1 MLELLITIVIASVL
15 MAVALPSFRSLLGD
29 SQMVATSNDFVTS
42 IQIARSEAIKRGTF
56 AGLCP
61 STTPG
66 AASAVCATNL
76 GWTAGWIVFADD
88 NGNGQRDAG
97 EDLVGQK
104 DARSNGFTFTPDAVF
119 GSLIYFNSDGGA
131 ANTSA
136 TPVSGVVV
144 IKYGNDEER
153 QVNISASGRISTVT
167 P

>member
-1 MLELLITIVIASVL
+1 MLELLITIVIGGVL
-15 MAVALPSFRSLLGD
+15 MSVALPSFRSLLSD
-29 SQMVATSNDFVTS
+29 SQMVATSNEFVTS

-61 STTPG
+61 STAPG
-66 AASAVCATNL
+66 SASAVCATGT

-119 GSLIYFNSDGGA
+119 GSLIYFNSDGGVV
-131 ANTSA
+131 NTSA
-136 TPVSGVVV
+136 TPVSGDVA
-144 IKYGNDEER
+144 IKYGDEER
-153 QVNISASGRISTVT
+153 QVKISASGRISTVT